1 MLTVSLYQ
9 LLFLLNSTQ
18 KSEHIII
25 HVHTDQYMLYIINIT
40 LISEVATA
48 LLSTSTELY
57 DLLVLCNS
65 EREREG
71 GREGREGGREGGRK

>member
-1 MLTVSLYQ
+1 MNTLSYMY
-9 LLFLLNSTQ
+9 TQ
-18 KSEHIII
+18 TSICIII
-25 HVHTDQYMLYIINIT
+25 IIIINFT

-65 EREREG
+65 DERG
-71 GREGREGGREGGRK
+71 GGREGGRE